1 MARRSSIRP
10 SRRAAARQLT
20 FARDALA
27 MELTPRIKAMADMA
41 LEAARMLRA
50 GAAEAVV
57 EAFCT
62 TRVAAMPA
70 A

>member
-1 MARRSSIRP
+1 
-10 SRRAAARQLT
+10 
-20 FARDALA
+20 